1 MAPNPLAIESDSA
14 GPLGAW
20 IERVLEIGGGVV
32 PALRKLR
39 DEIPVAR
46 LGNWDELCQTLADG
60 DATRAARALVA
71 DPDTWIPL
79 VSAAAPG
86 ATTGDGLAE
95 GEFLRRAVDAVV
107 RRETSSR
114 WWLPALYPLA
124 VFLLAMAVACT
135 LATVVV
141 PPFEA
146 LLADFGIRLPV
157 ITAAVLGLSRW
168 LRAGWW
174 ALLPGLA
181 LLMLLA
187 ATWRRRPA
195 WLRWPGDW
203 FVRSGRFARFAADLL
218 AAGVPRETAISV
230 AARAADPAAR
240 PGDGGLPAWLSE
252 TVRHALAD
260 DMPAATRI
268 RLLARIAACHEQRL
282 SSRHAWAAWF
292 LGPFAVFITGL
303 AVFLI
308 VLALF
313 MPLFSL
319 VSALS

>member
-1 MAPNPLAIESDSA
+1 MAPTPLVAVTDPT

-46 LGNWDELCQTLADG
+46 RAHWDELCRTLADG

-124 VFLLAMAVACT
+124 VLLFALVVACF
-135 LATVVV
+135 LATAVV
-141 PPFEA
+141 PEFESIFD
-146 LLADFGIRLPV
+146 DFGTQLPAL
-157 ITAAVLGLSRW
+157 TEGALWLARW
-168 LRAGWW
+168 LRGGGWVLPPTLF
-174 ALLPGLA
+174 LL
-181 LLMLLA
+181 LLVA
-187 ATWRRRPA
+187 VRSRRLA
-195 WLRWPGDW
+195 WLRWPGGW
-203 FVRSGRFARFAADLL
+203 LVRSGRFARFAADLL
-218 AAGVPRETAISV
+218 AAGVPRDTAVAV
-230 AARAADPAAR
+230 AARAVDPAVA
-240 PGDGGLPAWLSE
+240 PGDGGFPAWLSE

-260 DMPAATRI
+260 DMPAATRV
-268 RLLARIAACHEQRL
+268 RLLGRIAACHEQRL

-313 MPLFSL
+313 MPLINL